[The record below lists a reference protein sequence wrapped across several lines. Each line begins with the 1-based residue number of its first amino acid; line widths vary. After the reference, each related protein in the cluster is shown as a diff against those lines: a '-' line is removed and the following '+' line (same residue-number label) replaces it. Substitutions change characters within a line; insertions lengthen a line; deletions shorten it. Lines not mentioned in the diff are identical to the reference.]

1 MKIVRT
7 ASFKDDYQHLPAH
20 VQKAFD
26 KKIRLFVN
34 NPNHPSLRV
43 KKMRGHKNRW
53 EGSITMF
60 YRFTFEIHAGCCLFR
75 RIGPHDEVLKKP

>member
-7 ASFKDDYQHLPAH
+7 DSFKNDYRHLPAH

-26 KKIRLFVN
+26 KKIHIFAN
-34 NPNHPSLRV
+34 NINHPSLRV
-43 KKMRGHKNRW
+43 KKMKGYKNRW

-60 YRFTFEIHAGCCLFR
+60 YRFTFEIHAGYYLFR
-75 RIGPHDEVLKKP
+75 RIGPHDTILKNP